1 MKVVFTLILVI
12 HGLIHLMGF
21 AKAFGY
27 GSLTQL
33 TQEISKPIGILWLTT
48 ALLFMVT
55 TFLFLS
61 QKTFLFLRQKY
72 EWSIVGII
80 AVIIS
85 QILIFLVWQD
95 AKFGTLA
102 NVIILVVAILSLGS
116 HNFEHSYQQDVR
128 VNLKRVEALPIEMLV
143 EADLKPLPEPVQRYL
158 RYVGVLNKPKVKSV
172 RIVFDGKMRD
182 KGKEFFPF
190 ISEQY
195 NFFDE
200 PTRLFFMQAKMFGL
214 TVPGY
219 HKYSNAQATMD
230 IRMFGLFPII
240 QQSGEI
246 MNKTETVT
254 LFNDMCLMAPATLI
268 DKRIQWQES
277 DPNSVKATF
286 TNQGIS
292 VSAVLYFNE
301 QGQLVDFQ
309 SNDRT
314 AISDMKQYPFYTPI
328 SAYQNVDGVNVMSY
342 GEAIYQYPDEKFT
355 YGEFFLREIEYNP
368 DYFVQNKKYKNRIS
382 KATVS
387 E

>member
-1 MKVVFTLILVI
+1 MKIIFVLILVI

-27 GSLTQL
+27 GSITQI
-33 TQEISKPIGILWLTT
+33 TQEIPMPIGILWLAT
-48 ALLFMVT
+48 ALLFVVT
-55 TFLFLS
+55 
-61 QKTFLFLRQKY
+61 TFLFLRQKY

-102 NVIILVVAILSLGS
+102 NLIILVVAVLSLGS

-128 VNLKRVEALPIEMLV
+128 ANLKRVAALPIETLV
-143 EADLKPLPEPVQRYL
+143 EADLQPLPEPVQRYL
-158 RYVGVLNKPKVKSV
+158 RYVGVLNKPKVKNV

-200 PTRLFFMQAKMFGL
+200 PTRLFFMKARMFGL
-214 TVPGY
+214 TIPGY

-240 QQSGEI
+240 KQSGEI

-268 DKRIQWQES
+268 DKRIQWQQS

-292 VSAVLYFNE
+292 ISAVLYFNE

-314 AISDMKQYPFYTPI
+314 ATSDMKQHPFYTPV
-328 SAYQNVDGVNVMSY
+328 SAYQNVEGVNIMSY
-342 GEAIYQYPDEKFT
+342 GEAIYQYPDGKFT

-368 DYFVQNKKYKNRIS
+368 GYFDKTNNKRAGYRKQHSQNNRL
-382 KATVS
+382 A
-387 E
+387 